1 MFKFLFQV
9 GTLQTFCRLITLSS
23 TSLFPVCSF
32 IPCLW
37 LMKYWLYQCCMSSG
51 APCMY
56 VCNKDGL
63 KNVKKEEEEKVSSE
77 NVGLLC
83 SRSMPQPR
91 LKVSVN
97 VSSGDIL
104 CIAEPFATKPSMVRH
119 HHHFPYF
126 SHQKNRFLSSRS
138 RSQ

>member
-1 MFKFLFQV
+1 
-9 GTLQTFCRLITLSS
+9 
-23 TSLFPVCSF
+23 
-32 IPCLW
+32 
-37 LMKYWLYQCCMSSG
+37 MSSG

-83 SRSMPQPR
+83 SRSVSQPR

-97 VSSGDIL
+97 VSLNDIL
-104 CIAEPFATKPSMVRH
+104 CITESFVTKPSMVRRYKSERH
-119 HHHFPYF
+119 M
-126 SHQKNRFLSSRS
+126 QKMGFCLQ
-138 RSQ
+138 SQGQSN